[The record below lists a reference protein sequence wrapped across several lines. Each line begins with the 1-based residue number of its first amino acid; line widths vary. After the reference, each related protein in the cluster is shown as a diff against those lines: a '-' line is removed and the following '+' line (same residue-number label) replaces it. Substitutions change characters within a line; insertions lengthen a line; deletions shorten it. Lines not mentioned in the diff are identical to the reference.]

1 MNIEVDVY
9 KALEALLLQECSG
22 DAIVDDDDDEN
33 QKTFASKNV
42 SVSRVRLAMKLSE
55 EKTTLRNTCVVV
67 VKYGRSFDS
76 EVHLDRLGF
85 MVSDDE
91 SVFIPVPSN
100 DDDDDDAGDAL
111 VFEVW
116 SENLLVGIG
125 KTTRLQKET
134 VVKIRNPLSKKD
146 TTVAILAIVVV

>member
-1 MNIEVDVY
+1 
-9 KALEALLLQECSG
+9 
-22 DAIVDDDDDEN
+22 
-33 QKTFASKNV
+33 
-42 SVSRVRLAMKLSE
+42 MKLSE

-67 VKYGRSFDS
+67 VKYGRSFES
-76 EVHLDRLGF
+76 KVYLDRLGF

-100 DDDDDDAGDAL
+100 DDDDDDDGAAL

>member
-1 MNIEVDVY
+1 MDVY
-9 KALEALLLQECSG
+9 KALEALLLQECSE
-22 DAIVDDDDDEN
+22 DAIVDDDDDE
-33 QKTFASKNV
+33 KTFASKNV

-67 VKYGRSFDS
+67 VKYGRSFES
-76 EVHLDRLGF
+76 KVHLDRLGF

-91 SVFIPVPSN
+91 SVSIPVPSN
-100 DDDDDDAGDAL
+100 DDDDDDGDGDAL

-134 VVKIRNPLSKKD
+134 VVRIRNPLKD

>member
-22 DAIVDDDDDEN
+22 DAIVDDDDDE
-33 QKTFASKNV
+33 KTFASKNV

-67 VKYGRSFDS
+67 VKYGRSFES
-76 EVHLDRLGF
+76 KVYLDRLGF

-111 VFEVW
+111 VFAVW

>member
-22 DAIVDDDDDEN
+22 DAIVDDDDDE
-33 QKTFASKNV
+33 KTFASKNV

-67 VKYGRSFDS
+67 VKYGRSFES
-76 EVHLDRLGF
+76 KVYLDRLGF

-146 TTVAILAIVVV
+146 TTVAMLAIVVV

>member
-1 MNIEVDVY
+1 MDVY

-22 DAIVDDDDDEN
+22 DAIVDDDDE
-33 QKTFASKNV
+33 KTFASKNV
-42 SVSRVRLAMKLSE
+42 SISRVRLAMKLSE

-67 VKYGRSFDS
+67 VKYGRSFES
-76 EVHLDRLGF
+76 KVYLGRLGF

-100 DDDDDDAGDAL
+100 DDDDDDDGDAL

-116 SENLLVGIG
+116 SEDLLLGIG

>member
-22 DAIVDDDDDEN
+22 DAIVDDDDDE
-33 QKTFASKNV
+33 KTFASKNV

-67 VKYGRSFDS
+67 VKYGRSFES
-76 EVHLDRLGF
+76 KVHLDRLGF

-100 DDDDDDAGDAL
+100 GDDDDDDLGDAL

-134 VVKIRNPLSKKD
+134 VVRIRNPLKD

>member
-22 DAIVDDDDDEN
+22 DAIVDDDDDE
-33 QKTFASKNV
+33 KTFVSKN
-42 SVSRVRLAMKLSE
+42 VSRVRLAMKLSE

-67 VKYGRSFDS
+67 VKYGRSFES
-76 EVHLDRLGF
+76 KVHLDRLGF

-91 SVFIPVPSN
+91 SIFIPVPSN
-100 DDDDDDAGDAL
+100 DDDDDDGDAL

>member
-22 DAIVDDDDDEN
+22 DAIVDDDDDE
-33 QKTFASKNV
+33 KTFVSKN
-42 SVSRVRLAMKLSE
+42 VSRVRLAMKLSE

-67 VKYGRSFDS
+67 VKYGRSFES
-76 EVHLDRLGF
+76 KVHLDRLGF

-91 SVFIPVPSN
+91 SVSIPVPSN
-100 DDDDDDAGDAL
+100 DDDDDGDAL

-116 SENLLVGIG
+116 SEDLLLGIG

>member
-22 DAIVDDDDDEN
+22 DAIVDDDDDE
-33 QKTFASKNV
+33 KTFASKNV

-67 VKYGRSFDS
+67 VKYGRSFES
-76 EVHLDRLGF
+76 KVHLDRLGF

-91 SVFIPVPSN
+91 SVSIPVPSN
-100 DDDDDDAGDAL
+100 DDGDDGDGDAL

-146 TTVAILAIVVV
+146 TTDAILAIVVV

>member
-22 DAIVDDDDDEN
+22 DAIVDDDDDE
-33 QKTFASKNV
+33 KTFASKNV

-67 VKYGRSFDS
+67 VKYGRSFES
-76 EVHLDRLGF
+76 KVHLDRLGF

-91 SVFIPVPSN
+91 SIFIPVPSN

>member
-22 DAIVDDDDDEN
+22 DAIVDDDDE
-33 QKTFASKNV
+33 KTFASKNV

-67 VKYGRSFDS
+67 VKYGRSFES
-76 EVHLDRLGF
+76 KVHLDRLGF

-91 SVFIPVPSN
+91 SVSIPVPSN
-100 DDDDDDAGDAL
+100 DDDDDDGDGDAL

>member
-22 DAIVDDDDDEN
+22 DAIVDDDDDE
-33 QKTFASKNV
+33 KTFASKNV

-67 VKYGRSFDS
+67 VKYGRSFES
-76 EVHLDRLGF
+76 KVYLDRLGF

-100 DDDDDDAGDAL
+100 DDDDDDDAGDAL

>member
-22 DAIVDDDDDEN
+22 DAIVDDDDDE
-33 QKTFASKNV
+33 KTFASKNV

-67 VKYGRSFDS
+67 VKYGRSFES
-76 EVHLDRLGF
+76 KVHLDRLGF

-91 SVFIPVPSN
+91 SVSIPVPSN
-100 DDDDDDAGDAL
+100 DDDDDGDGDAL

-146 TTVAILAIVVV
+146 TTDAILAIVGV

>member
-22 DAIVDDDDDEN
+22 DAIVDDDDDE
-33 QKTFASKNV
+33 KTFVSKN
-42 SVSRVRLAMKLSE
+42 VSRVRLTMKLSE

-67 VKYGRSFDS
+67 VKYGRSF
-76 EVHLDRLGF
+76 ELKVHLDRLGF

-91 SVFIPVPSN
+91 SIFIPVPSN
-100 DDDDDDAGDAL
+100 DDDDDDGDAL

>member
-9 KALEALLLQECSG
+9 KALEALLLQECSE
-22 DAIVDDDDDEN
+22 DAIVDDDDDE
-33 QKTFASKNV
+33 KTFASKNV
-42 SVSRVRLAMKLSE
+42 SVSRVALTMKLSE

-67 VKYGRSFDS
+67 VKYGRSFES
-76 EVHLDRLGF
+76 KVHLDRLGF

-91 SVFIPVPSN
+91 SVSIPVPSN
-100 DDDDDDAGDAL
+100 DDDDDDGDGDAL

>member
-1 MNIEVDVY
+1 MDVY

-55 EKTTLRNTCVVV
+55 EKRTLRNTCVVV
-67 VKYGRSFDS
+67 VKYGRSFES
-76 EVHLDRLGF
+76 KVHLDRLGF

-91 SVFIPVPSN
+91 SVSIPVPSN
-100 DDDDDDAGDAL
+100 DDDDDGDGDAL

>member
-22 DAIVDDDDDEN
+22 DAIVDDDDDE
-33 QKTFASKNV
+33 KTFASKNV

-67 VKYGRSFDS
+67 VKYGRSFES
-76 EVHLDRLGF
+76 KVHLDRLGF

-91 SVFIPVPSN
+91 SVSIPVPSN
-100 DDDDDDAGDAL
+100 DDDDDDDGDAL

-116 SENLLVGIG
+116 SEDLLLGIG

>member
-1 MNIEVDVY
+1 MDVY

-22 DAIVDDDDDEN
+22 DAIVDDDDDE
-33 QKTFASKNV
+33 KTFASKNV

-67 VKYGRSFDS
+67 VKYGRSFES
-76 EVHLDRLGF
+76 KVHLDRLGF

-91 SVFIPVPSN
+91 SVSIPVLSN
-100 DDDDDDAGDAL
+100 DDDDDGDGDAL

>member
-9 KALEALLLQECSG
+9 KALEALLLQECSE
-22 DAIVDDDDDEN
+22 DAIVDDDDDE
-33 QKTFASKNV
+33 KTFASKNV

-67 VKYGRSFDS
+67 VKYGRSFES
-76 EVHLDRLGF
+76 KVYLDRLGF

-100 DDDDDDAGDAL
+100 GDDDDDDLGDAL

>member
-1 MNIEVDVY
+1 MDVY

-22 DAIVDDDDDEN
+22 DAIVDDDDDE
-33 QKTFASKNV
+33 KTFASKNV

-67 VKYGRSFDS
+67 VKYGRSFES
-76 EVHLDRLGF
+76 KVHLDRLGF

-91 SVFIPVPSN
+91 SVSIPVPSN
-100 DDDDDDAGDAL
+100 DDDNDGDGDAL

>member
-9 KALEALLLQECSG
+9 KALEALLLQECSE
-22 DAIVDDDDDEN
+22 DAIVDDDDDE
-33 QKTFASKNV
+33 KTFASKNV

-67 VKYGRSFDS
+67 VKYGRSFES
-76 EVHLDRLGF
+76 KVHLDRLGF

-91 SVFIPVPSN
+91 SVSIPVPSN
-100 DDDDDDAGDAL
+100 DDDDDGDGDAL

>member
-22 DAIVDDDDDEN
+22 DAIVDDDDDE
-33 QKTFASKNV
+33 KTFASKNV

-67 VKYGRSFDS
+67 VKYGRSFES
-76 EVHLDRLGF
+76 KVYLDRLGF

-100 DDDDDDAGDAL
+100 GDDDDDDLGDAL

>member
-22 DAIVDDDDDEN
+22 DAIVDDDDDE
-33 QKTFASKNV
+33 KTFAGKN
-42 SVSRVRLAMKLSE
+42 VSRVRLAMKLSE

-67 VKYGRSFDS
+67 VKYGRSFES
-76 EVHLDRLGF
+76 KVHLDRLGF

-91 SVFIPVPSN
+91 SVSIPVPSN
-100 DDDDDDAGDAL
+100 DDDDDDGDAL

-116 SENLLVGIG
+116 SEDLLLGIG

>member
-22 DAIVDDDDDEN
+22 DAIVDDDDDE
-33 QKTFASKNV
+33 KTFASKNV

-67 VKYGRSFDS
+67 VKYGRSFES
-76 EVHLDRLGF
+76 KVYLDRLGF

>member
-22 DAIVDDDDDEN
+22 DAIVDDDDDE
-33 QKTFASKNV
+33 KTFASKNV

-67 VKYGRSFDS
+67 VKYGRSFES
-76 EVHLDRLGF
+76 KVYLDRLGF

-100 DDDDDDAGDAL
+100 DDDDDDDGAAL

>member
-22 DAIVDDDDDEN
+22 DAIVDDDDE
-33 QKTFASKNV
+33 KTFASKNV
-42 SVSRVRLAMKLSE
+42 SISRVRLAMKLSE

-67 VKYGRSFDS
+67 VKYGRSFES
-76 EVHLDRLGF
+76 KVHLDRLGF

-91 SVFIPVPSN
+91 SIFISVPSN
-100 DDDDDDAGDAL
+100 DDDDDDGDAL

>member
-1 MNIEVDVY
+1 MDVY

-22 DAIVDDDDDEN
+22 DAIVDDDDDE
-33 QKTFASKNV
+33 KTFASKNV

-67 VKYGRSFDS
+67 VKYGRSFES
-76 EVHLDRLGF
+76 KVYLDRLGF

>member
-22 DAIVDDDDDEN
+22 DAIVDDDDDE
-33 QKTFASKNV
+33 KTFASKNV

-67 VKYGRSFDS
+67 VKYGRSFES
-76 EVHLDRLGF
+76 KVYLDRLGF

-100 DDDDDDAGDAL
+100 GDDDDDDLGDAL

-146 TTVAILAIVVV
+146 TTDAILAIVVV

>member
-22 DAIVDDDDDEN
+22 DAIVDDDDE
-33 QKTFASKNV
+33 KTFASKNV
-42 SVSRVRLAMKLSE
+42 SISRVRLAMKLCE

-67 VKYGRSFDS
+67 VKYGRSFES
-76 EVHLDRLGF
+76 KVYLGRLGF

-100 DDDDDDAGDAL
+100 DDDDDDDGDAL

-116 SENLLVGIG
+116 SEDLLLGIG

>member
-22 DAIVDDDDDEN
+22 DAIVDDDDDE
-33 QKTFASKNV
+33 KTFASKNV
-42 SVSRVRLAMKLSE
+42 SVSRVRLAMLSE

-67 VKYGRSFDS
+67 VKYGRSFES
-76 EVHLDRLGF
+76 KVHLDRLGF

-91 SVFIPVPSN
+91 SVSIPVPSN
-100 DDDDDDAGDAL
+100 DDDDDDGDGDAL

>member
-22 DAIVDDDDDEN
+22 DAIVDDDDDE
-33 QKTFASKNV
+33 KTFASKNV
-42 SVSRVRLAMKLSE
+42 SVSRVRLAMLSE

-67 VKYGRSFDS
+67 VKYGRSFES
-76 EVHLDRLGF
+76 KVHLDRLGF

-91 SVFIPVPSN
+91 SVSIPVPSN
-100 DDDDDDAGDAL
+100 DDDDDDGDAL

-116 SENLLVGIG
+116 SEDLLLGIG

>member
-22 DAIVDDDDDEN
+22 DAIVDDDDDE
-33 QKTFASKNV
+33 KTFASKNV

-67 VKYGRSFDS
+67 VKYGRSFES
-76 EVHLDRLGF
+76 KVYLDRLGF

-100 DDDDDDAGDAL
+100 DDDDDVDGDAL

-146 TTVAILAIVVV
+146 TTDAILAIVVV

>member
-22 DAIVDDDDDEN
+22 DAIVDDDDDE
-33 QKTFASKNV
+33 KTFASKNV

-67 VKYGRSFDS
+67 VKYGRSFES
-76 EVHLDRLGF
+76 KVHLDRLGF

-91 SVFIPVPSN
+91 SVSIPVPSN
-100 DDDDDDAGDAL
+100 DDDNDGDGDAL

-146 TTVAILAIVVV
+146 TTDAILAIVVV

>member
-22 DAIVDDDDDEN
+22 DAIVDDDDDE
-33 QKTFASKNV
+33 KTFASKNV
-42 SVSRVRLAMKLSE
+42 SVSRVRFAMKLSE

-67 VKYGRSFDS
+67 VKYGRSFES
-76 EVHLDRLGF
+76 KVHLDRLGF

-91 SVFIPVPSN
+91 SVSIPVPSN
-100 DDDDDDAGDAL
+100 DDDDDDGDAL

-116 SENLLVGIG
+116 SEDLLLGIG

>member
-1 MNIEVDVY
+1 MDVY

-22 DAIVDDDDDEN
+22 DAIVDDDDDE
-33 QKTFASKNV
+33 KTFAGKN
-42 SVSRVRLAMKLSE
+42 VSRVRLAMLSE

-67 VKYGRSFDS
+67 VKYGRSFES
-76 EVHLDRLGF
+76 KVHLDRLGF

-91 SVFIPVPSN
+91 SVSIPVPSN
-100 DDDDDDAGDAL
+100 DDDDDDDDGDAL

-116 SENLLVGIG
+116 SEDLLLGIG

>member
-1 MNIEVDVY
+1 MYIEVDVY

-22 DAIVDDDDDEN
+22 DAIVDDDDDE
-33 QKTFASKNV
+33 KTFASKNV

-67 VKYGRSFDS
+67 VKYGRSFES
-76 EVHLDRLGF
+76 KVHLDRLGF

-91 SVFIPVPSN
+91 SVSIPVPSN
-100 DDDDDDAGDAL
+100 DDDNDGDGDAL

-146 TTVAILAIVVV
+146 TTDAILAIVVV

>member
-1 MNIEVDVY
+1 
-9 KALEALLLQECSG
+9 
-22 DAIVDDDDDEN
+22 
-33 QKTFASKNV
+33 
-42 SVSRVRLAMKLSE
+42 MKLSE

-67 VKYGRSFDS
+67 VKYGRSFES
-76 EVHLDRLGF
+76 KVYLDRLGF

>member
-1 MNIEVDVY
+1 VDVY

-22 DAIVDDDDDEN
+22 DAIVDDDDDE
-33 QKTFASKNV
+33 KTFVSKN
-42 SVSRVRLAMKLSE
+42 VSRVRLAMKLSE

-67 VKYGRSFDS
+67 VKYGRSFES
-76 EVHLDRLGF
+76 KVHLDRLGF

-91 SVFIPVPSN
+91 SIFIPVPSN
-100 DDDDDDAGDAL
+100 DDDDDDGDAL